1 MPTPTWRS
9 RGGRAGY
16 HTENL
21 GHLLPDHAESAPFT
35 PGSDLVSITI
45 DDTAAPS
52 RTPTARRPLTVD
64 RLRDIAGSVP
74 DPEIPVLTLHD
85 LGILRDVQITADG
98 TVDVTLT
105 PTYTGC
111 PATAVIAGDV
121 ETALRAAGV
130 DRLRGAY
137 RAVAGLDDRLDEP
150 GRPAQS
156 CVDYGIA
163 PPGACRPPSSG
174 PRPIGLTL
182 SARCPRCGSTN
193 TREISRFGSTPCKSL
208 WSCRS
213 CAEPFDSFKA
223 I

>member
-1 MPTPTWRS
+1 MDQTTV
-9 RGGRAGY
+9 AV
-16 HTENL
+16 
-21 GHLLPDHAESAPFT
+21 SAPES
-35 PGSDLVSITI
+35 P
-45 DDTAAPS
+45 
-52 RTPTARRPLTVD
+52 PLTLD

-85 LGILRDVQITADG
+85 LGILRDVRIAADG
-98 TVDVTLT
+98 TVEVTLT

-130 DRLRGAY
+130 DRIQVRTVLSPAWTTDWMSAAGHTKLR
-137 RAVAGLDDRLDEP
+137 E
-150 GRPAQS
+150 
-156 CVDYGIA
+156 YGIA
-163 PPGACRPPSSG
+163 PPGACQPSTPG
-174 PRPIGLTL
+174 PRSIGLTL
-182 SARCPRCGSTN
+182 SARCPRCGSAN